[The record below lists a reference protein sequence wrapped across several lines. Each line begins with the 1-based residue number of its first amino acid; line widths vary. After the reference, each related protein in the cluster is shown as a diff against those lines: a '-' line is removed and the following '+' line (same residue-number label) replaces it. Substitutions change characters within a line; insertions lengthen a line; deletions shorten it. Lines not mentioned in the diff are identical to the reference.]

1 MKAGTYVYV
10 IESDTNEYGERHIQS
25 VKRDLAIH
33 HKSGVYVTEK
43 NGFVK
48 DTNVMLT
55 YTAKQLQKL
64 VFENAYNGYYS
75 KTLYNQFRA
84 QRLIEDTLLRN
95 KMMSKL
101 RDIA

>member
-1 MKAGTYVYV
+1 MGTNKNAKLIADEIMAKKALRMNVV
-10 IESDTNEYGERHIQS
+10 
-25 VKRDLAIH
+25 
-33 HKSGVYVTEK
+33 
-43 NGFVK
+43 GFVK

-75 KTLYNQFRA
+75 KTLYNQFRT